1 MDKNMKSLHYI
12 QMVILRELLFKPN
25 ARFSDLNI
33 KGLTSDHFSYHIN
46 QLVELKYVSKN
57 GTNYSLTVKGKE
69 FANTMDTDDA
79 TVEKQPKVAVIV
91 VVKRDDNGN
100 TQLLMQERTKE
111 PYFGYVGFFTG
122 KVRFGEKI
130 LETARREMKEE
141 TNLEG
146 GEMFIRGLVH
156 DHVVLENEGKLVEDK
171 LFFVVTCDNPEGEL
185 TDTQSGRNFWMD
197 EKDFSS
203 IEKKY
208 YQEDTILKIA
218 NSSNVLEF
226 NENTFIVKE
235 F

>member
-1 MDKNMKSLHYI
+1 
-12 QMVILRELLFKPN
+12 MVILRELLFKPN

-46 QLVELKYVSKN
+46 HLVELKYVSKN
-57 GTNYSLTVKGKE
+57 GGNYSLTVKGKE

-79 TVEKQPKVAVIV
+79 TVEKQPKVAVII